1 MGGGDAFLPGE
12 AHLSQLPPAGQF
24 IILVI
29 DSTDRDRLRT
39 TREELYK
46 MLAHEV
52 RPPRLGEDP
61 GD

>member
-1 MGGGDAFLPGE
+1 MGDVFLQDK
-12 AHLSQLPPAGQF
+12 AHRSQLSSAGQF

-39 TREELYK
+39 TREELYQ

-52 RPPRLGEDP
+52 RPLRLGDGP
-61 GD
+61 VY